1 MGALWSV
8 PQDNSFDMKLLLN
21 DMNGNSD
28 LELKTIFNDPL
39 LNEFFKLSVLC
50 VGQCADWT

>member
-1 MGALWSV
+1 MEALWSV
-8 PQDNSFDMKLLLN
+8 PRDNSFDMKLFPN

-28 LELKTIFNDPL
+28 LELKMIFNDPW

-50 VGQCADWT
+50 VGQCAGWT

>member
-1 MGALWSV
+1 MEALWSV
-8 PQDNSFDMKLLLN
+8 PRDNSFDMKLSLN

-28 LELKTIFNDPL
+28 LALKMIFNDQW

-50 VGQCADWT
+50 VGQCAGWT